1 MHSSHRSPERAIAF
15 EYGRWVWRDGE
26 IRQIFV
32 VTVLLNIFLGF
43 TDKFLKAESAEKK
56 KDR

>member
-1 MHSSHRSPERAIAF
+1 MVGGF
-15 EYGRWVWRDGE
+15 GGMGE
-26 IRQIFV
+26 SGKYLFV

-43 TDKFLKAESAEKK
+43 TDKILKAESAEKK